1 MSEPK
6 MVNVIDPRLECLEFS
21 QKENAWGIFKGCEG
35 QNSVAQQANSYSTS
49 GVTWNFNTQSENVI
63 IDRRVYSR
71 IQFLCTFVGTAP
83 LGQPLLNTESDAPR
97 CLPLA
102 SVTQSLKVTINGSS
116 VETQYADALQAL
128 LRFNLDD
135 QVKEH
140 DLSMS
145 PSCQDKYQRYVDG
158 VGSVRNP
165 LSNYQ
170 NSGKNEGRGT
180 FSFDSISN
188 PVSPDAAVTPITA
201 TVLFTVTEPL
211 LISPM
216 LYKSTSLES
225 GLIGVKNMGVQFNF
239 AAGQLNRVWS
249 RSPSAGVTITSMVT
263 SVGQG
268 STAPPSLLVN
278 YLTPPL
284 ISQSQI
290 PKSVDYQ
297 YYKCET
303 FVNDMNSSLVANASQ
318 AFTNNSIQL
327 STVPRCIYIYACRPN
342 NTKSH
347 LTSDTFFRIN
357 SLSLNYLNVSGQF
370 SSMSIQDLYQMAV
383 KNGCNLSWSEWSGR
397 SVTIGDSRTGLG
409 SIDGLVGSVI
419 KIDISDLHIPSN
431 IASGMNVNSQ
441 LSYTVGLENINQVDT
456 LQVQL
461 VTVLVYDGLMT
472 VQNGSMATQI
482 GIISEAD
489 VIETRSDRSN
499 YVDWQS
505 AHSIYAGSL
514 MGDLGHF
521 ASMGKKGLDMLCAV
535 KDMFGKGGRCPPG
548 SNKALTC
555 KPSNECVP
563 HGRPLKGKKAKGGM
577 LLTRDQLRSRMFD

>member
-6 MVNVIDPRLECLEFS
+6 MVNVIDPRLECLEFA
-21 QKENAWGIFKGCEG
+21 QKENSWSIFKGCEG

-63 IDRRVYSR
+63 IDRRVYAR
-71 IQFLCTFVGTAP
+71 VQFLCTFVGTAP
-83 LGQPLLNTESDAPR
+83 VGQPLLNTESDAPR

-135 QVKEH
+135 QVKER

-145 PSCQDKYQRYVDG
+145 PSCQDKYQRYQDG
-158 VGSVRNP
+158 VGGVRNP

-170 NSGKNEGRGT
+170 NSGKNEGRGC
-180 FSFDSISN
+180 FSYDSITN
-188 PVSPDAAVTPITA
+188 PASVDPAVPITA

-225 GLIGVKNMGVQFNF
+225 GLIGVKNMGCQFNF
-239 AAGQLNRVWS
+239 SAGLLNRVWS
-249 RSPSAGVTITSMVT
+249 RSPSAGVAITSVVT
-263 SVGQG
+263 SIGQG
-268 STAPPSLLVN
+268 STSPPSLLVN

-297 YYKCET
+297 YYKAET
-303 FVNDMNSSLVANASQ
+303 FVNDMNSTLNSNTTQ

-342 NTKSH
+342 NNKTH
-347 LTSDTFFRIN
+347 LTTDTFFRIN

-383 KNGCNLSWSEWSGR
+383 KNGCNLSWTEWSGR
-397 SVTIGDSRTGLG
+397 AVTIGDSRGPGLG

-441 LSYTVGLENINQVDT
+441 LSYTVGLENINQFENIG
-456 LQVQL
+456 VQL

-472 VQNGSMATQI
+472 VQNGSMATQV

-505 AHSIYAGSL
+505 AHSIYAGSI
-514 MGDLGHF
+514 MGNLGHF
-521 ASMGKKGLDMLCAV
+521 ASLGKRGLDLLCQA
-535 KDMFGKGGRCPPG
+535 KDMFGGAKRCPPG
-548 SNKALTC
+548 SNKQLTC
-555 KPSNECVP
+555 KPSQECVP
-563 HGRPLKGKKAKGGM
+563 HGKPLKGKAKKGGALM
-577 LLTRDQLRSRMFD
+577 TRDQLRARMFD

>member
-1 MSEPK
+1 
-6 MVNVIDPRLECLEFS
+6 MVNVIDPRLECLEFA
-21 QKENAWGIFKGCEG
+21 QKENSWGIFKGCEG

-63 IDRRVYSR
+63 IDRRVYAR
-71 IQFLCTFVGTAP
+71 VQFLCTFVGTAP
-83 LGQPLLNTESDAPR
+83 VGERLLNTESDAPR

-135 QVKEH
+135 QVKER

-145 PSCQDKYQRYVDG
+145 PSCQDKYQRYQDG

-170 NSGKNEGRGT
+170 NSGKNEGRGC
-180 FSFDSISN
+180 FAFDNITN
-188 PVSPDAAVTPITA
+188 PVSANPAVPITA

-216 LYKSTSLES
+216 LYKSTHLES
-225 GLIGVKNMGVQFNF
+225 GLIGVKNMGCQFNF

-249 RSPSAGVTITSMVT
+249 RSPSVGINITSMVT

-268 STAPPSLLVN
+268 STAPPALLVN

-297 YYKCET
+297 YYKAET
-303 FVNDMNSSLVANASQ
+303 YVNDMNSTLARNTTQ

-327 STVPRCIYIYACRPN
+327 STVPRCIYIYASRPN
-342 NTKSH
+342 NNKSH
-347 LTSDTFFRIN
+347 LTTDTFFRIN

-383 KNGCNLSWSEWSGR
+383 KNGCNLSWTEWSGR
-397 SVTIGDSRTGLG
+397 TVTIGESTGPGLG

-441 LSYTVGLENINQVDT
+441 LSYTIGIENIDQSAAA
-456 LQVQL
+456 LGVQL

-472 VQNGSMATQI
+472 VQNGSMATQV

-505 AHSIYAGSL
+505 AHSVYAGSL
-514 MGDLGHF
+514 MGSLGHF
-521 ASMGKKGLDMLCAV
+521 ASLGKRGLDALCDI
-535 KDMFGKGGRCPPG
+535 KQMFGGAKRCPTG
-548 SNKALTC
+548 SNKQLTC
-555 KPSNECVP
+555 KPASECVP
-563 HGRPLKGKKAKGGM
+563 HGRKGKAKPKGGM
-577 LLTRDQLRSRMFD
+577 LMTRDQLRARMFD